1 MAEYRKI
8 PVEALVDPANAMRH
22 STIMEGLDELMES
35 INTEGLI
42 NPITVREI
50 APGSFQVVAGHRR
63 SIAVTKLGWDVVDCK
78 VLGPL
83 ENDTDAI
90 MAAENLMRTQINEI
104 EEALMYQRL
113 VEHKRMDPRGIAAA
127 YHVPESR
134 IRNLLAVLSGDPR
147 CHEHVANGRMSVA
160 QALEISQFESEAYKV
175 IAINYA
181 VDGGMSAARLQL
193 WRKTIQK
200 DGLEMGVDEAIA
212 AGQTPAMVD
221 ITEPMTVCTLLNHA
235 VKLVGTKQIVICPD
249 CWNTY
254 VAGLEALQREAN
266 LHDAGLW
273 LPYLEW
279 RKQHL
284 GG

>member
-1 MAEYRKI
+1 
-8 PVEALVDPANAMRH
+8 MRD
-22 STIMEGLDELMES
+22 LS
-35 INTEGLI
+35 ILSLSARYE
-42 NPITVREI
+42 
-50 APGSFQVVAGHRR
+50 PGVFQVVAGHRR

-83 ENDTDAI
+83 ESDTDAI
-90 MAAENLMRTQINEI
+90 MAAENFMRTQVNEM
-104 EEALMYQRL
+104 EEATLYQRL

-134 IRNLLAVLSGDPR
+134 VRNLLAVLQGDPK
-147 CHEHVANGRMSVA
+147 CHEHIAAGKMSVA
-160 QALEISQFESEAYKV
+160 QALEISQFESEAYKA

-181 VDGGMSAARLQL
+181 VDHGMSAERLRL
-193 WRKTIQK
+193 WRKTVQK

-212 AGQTPAMVD
+212 AGQAPAMID
-221 ITEPMTVCTLLNHA
+221 ITEPVITCTMLNHT
-235 VKLVGTKQIVICPD
+235 VKLVGTQQRTICPD
-249 CWNTY
+249 CWNMY
-254 VAGLEALQREAN
+254 VQALEALNREAA

-279 RKQHL
+279 RKSQL